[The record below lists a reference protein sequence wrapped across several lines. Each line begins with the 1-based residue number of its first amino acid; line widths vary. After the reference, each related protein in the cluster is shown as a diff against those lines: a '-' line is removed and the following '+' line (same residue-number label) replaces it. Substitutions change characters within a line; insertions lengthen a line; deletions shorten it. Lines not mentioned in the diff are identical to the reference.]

1 MVGWMEFP
9 LRFVWFSSMFL
20 ILGGGDTVVNACLTM
35 ILTDATP
42 AASRSRVF
50 LYFTAASLGSEVIA
64 PPIASY
70 FIDSNPW
77 VPLLIGLCCTALTVL
92 IAVGVPETLTTKKK
106 HEEVNSNSIASTEED
121 ALLPAEEAA
130 KDGSFMST
138 IKHTLQSLQYI
149 KSRRALLLLVC
160 VFMIS
165 DFARQSMVFLV
176 QYVSV
181 RYRLT
186 LGQVS
191 AAAAIL
197 SPC

>member
-1 MVGWMEFP
+1 MEFP
-9 LRFVWFSSMFL
+9 LRYVWFSSTFL
-20 ILGGGDTVVNACLTM
+20 ILGGGSTVVNACLTM

-50 LYFTAASLGSEVIA
+50 LYFTASNLGSEVIA

-77 VPLLIGLCCTALTVL
+77 VPLMIGLCCTALTVF
-92 IAVGVPETLTTKKK
+92 IAASVPETLSAERKAVGTTADPDD
-106 HEEVNSNSIASTEED
+106 SM
-121 ALLPAEEAA
+121 EEAVLPPTEVPA
-130 KDGSFMST
+130 KDSSFKAT
-138 IKHTLQSLQYI
+138 IKHTLQSLKYI
-149 KSRRALLLLVC
+149 KSQRALFLLVC

-165 DFARQSMVFLV
+165 DFARQSMLFLV

-186 LGQVS
+186 LGQVG
-191 AAAAIL
+191 AAAAAVCFL
-197 SPC
+197 FG